1 MTEAATITFR
11 DVSTEDEG
19 VAIVRYD
26 TNSVALCLSLKE
38 DGDVEVVMTKVDA
51 RKLAAALTKALL

>member
-19 VAIVRYD
+19 IAIVRYD
-26 TNSVALCLSLKE
+26 ANSVALGLSLKE
-38 DGDVEVVMTKVDA
+38 DGDIEVVMTKVDA
-51 RKLAAALTKALL
+51 KKLVAALNKALL